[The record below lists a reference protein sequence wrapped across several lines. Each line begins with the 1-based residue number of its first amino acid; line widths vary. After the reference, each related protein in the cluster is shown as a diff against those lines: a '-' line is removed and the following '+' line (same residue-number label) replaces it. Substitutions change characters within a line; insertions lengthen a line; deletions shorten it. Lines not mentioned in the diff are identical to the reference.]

1 MVNDFIST
9 LRTYLTKVKDGEKSP
24 AEVASALN
32 SWARESGEAL
42 KNKIEEE
49 VERSVS
55 KMGFIKREEFDA
67 LAREFDE
74 IKKNMSGPK
83 KATTTKV
90 KAQAGPAKKI
100 AAKKINKDK
109 SAKGK

>member
-1 MVNDFIST
+1 MANDFFST
-9 LRTYLTKVKDGEKSP
+9 LRTYLTKVSDGEKSP

-32 SWARESGEAL
+32 LWLRESGEAI

-49 VERSVS
+49 VESSVS

-67 LAREFDE
+67 LTRELDA

-83 KATTTKV
+83 KTTATKVKV
-90 KAQAGPAKKI
+90 KAQPAKKI
-100 AAKKINKDK
+100 AAKKISENK

>member
-1 MVNDFIST
+1 MANDFFST
-9 LRTYLTKVKDGEKSP
+9 LRTYLTKVSDGEKSP

-32 SWARESGEAL
+32 LWLRESGEAI

-49 VERSVS
+49 VESSVS

-67 LAREFDE
+67 LARELDA

-83 KATTTKV
+83 KTTATKVKV
-90 KAQAGPAKKI
+90 KAQPAKKI
-100 AAKKINKDK
+100 SENK